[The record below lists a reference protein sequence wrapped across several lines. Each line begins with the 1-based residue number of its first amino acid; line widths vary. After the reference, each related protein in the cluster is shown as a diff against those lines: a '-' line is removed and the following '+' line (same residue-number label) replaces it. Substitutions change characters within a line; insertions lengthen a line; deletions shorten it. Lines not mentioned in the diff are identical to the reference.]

1 MCTVTS
7 PDVLL
12 TNTSA
17 VYHIPCTRSPRSH
30 AFVCLVA
37 DKLPQ
42 LRACGNRL
50 ERHKV
55 LSEFWMCGHR
65 SNSSVPKNSS
75 LAYFSHSVGIFKK
88 CWPALQQS
96 LCRAERR
103 ENAADIAHLPG
114 RTSLLT
120 DPLKPTHFIEACMR
134 SSKVWSEGWFVRH
147 RGLCLMVSKHLLASF
162 LAESAKVAG
171 CALQV

>member
-1 MCTVTS
+1 MVNYMCTVTS

-42 LRACGNRL
+42 IDWSGTRSFQSSGCVVTDQTVLYPRIVPWHISVIPL
-50 ERHKV
+50 ESSRNV
-55 LSEFWMCGHR
+55 GLLY
-65 SNSSVPKNSS
+65 NSH
-75 LAYFSHSVGIFKK
+75 F
-88 CWPALQQS
+88 
-96 LCRAERR
+96 AEQNVVK
-103 ENAADIAHLPG
+103 NAADIANLPG

-134 SSKVWSEGWFVRH
+134 SSKVWSKGWFVRH